1 MIDHA
6 SGLSHDDLGEQT
18 TVNYSYCEEPQRKCS
33 GTWYQFKDEGHD
45 KVITGHFVVRNT
57 DFGLINFQFK
67 TLKHLFRFNWALE
80 IPAWS
85 TGVFIFSNN

>member
-45 KVITGHFVVRNT
+45 NGHHGSFRGPKYRFRSN
-57 DFGLINFQFK
+57 QFS
-67 TLKHLFRFNWALE
+67 
-80 IPAWS
+80 I
-85 TGVFIFSNN
+85 